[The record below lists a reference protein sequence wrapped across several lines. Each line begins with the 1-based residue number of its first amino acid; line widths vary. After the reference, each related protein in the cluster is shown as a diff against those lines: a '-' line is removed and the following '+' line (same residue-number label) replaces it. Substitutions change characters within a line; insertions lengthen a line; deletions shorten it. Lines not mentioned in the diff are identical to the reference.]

1 MNKTLLDKFR
11 VLTRK
16 QGFKTSSDAFV
27 EAVGVIRDLID
38 YGCELELIALHA
50 EFEQFAGGATNSSP
64 SVEILRGLL
73 SALVKDIT
81 PSSQTGNDSLA
92 GLTTAHSHTPIQTL
106 TIGGQSFKVC
116 EGAPLK
122 VSSGNR
128 NKFSREYVGTVFT
141 DRGKV
146 VLTDQRI
153 RYFLTINFGCGL
165 QFVGLARQP
174 ADIENDGDLKYFAF
188 TSFETTDENW
198 AAMFTELQ
206 TIVNGDS
213 PIELPPSFYKKL
225 VKAGKIV

>member
-1 MNKTLLDKFR
+1 MNKTLLKKFR

-16 QGFKTSSDAFV
+16 QGFKTSSDAFA
-27 EAVGVIRDLID
+27 EAVGIIR
-38 YGCELELIALHA
+38 ELQSCGADQELITLHA
-50 EFEQFAGGATNSSP
+50 EFERFAGVTANSSP
-64 SVEILRGLL
+64 TVEVLRGLL
-73 SALVKDIT
+73 SGLVKDIT
-81 PSSQTGNDSLA
+81 PSSQTGNASLA
-92 GLTTAHSHTPIQTL
+92 PLTTAHSHTPIQTL

-141 DRGKV
+141 DHGRV

-153 RYFLTINFGCGL
+153 RYFLTIDYGSGL

-174 ADIENDGDLKYFAF
+174 SDAENDRDLKYFAF

-198 AAMFTELQ
+198 AAMFTEFQ
-206 TIVNGDS
+206 TIVNGVG
-213 PIELPPSFYKKL
+213 PIELPQKFYEKL
-225 VKAGKIV
+225 VNAGKIV